1 MENTIKLKYIWG
13 ILLLA
18 LHFVFVKGQPICVAR
33 QYTVRDGLI
42 QSNPAQI
49 LQSHNGFIWVS
60 TWNGVSRFDGR
71 DFETFQFDSLLN
83 QHMQRLENTADG
95 NLWMIAYDRHSLYL
109 YDIRENKLINVLKQY
124 EQHFNTPLQ
133 IENLYPLSKGITW
146 VTLNNGGCFRISD
159 KECTVSSGIQYITA
173 IDDVELGKVSR
184 VFEDKQGE
192 EWVFSDK
199 GVSIFGKRTI
209 SSYPFSMFETMDN
222 LVFLAS
228 QNGRLAYYDVNT
240 MQFNIVP
247 FQEKIQHINGIKVL
261 KDNQLAVLSDK
272 GLYLCHFP
280 ELAMEKYDFSLPG
293 HDDAAVRKVYQ
304 DSKGFLWIFTG
315 LPGIIRLDPET
326 GVKQYLNTPSG
337 YMASSPENELFIYED
352 PNGVVWT
359 IPYKGIFSY
368 YDEKSRELKVYFTP
382 GRNHIPYSPII
393 KTTYVDKQNNLWIKS
408 QRSFIKMFFPPSPYT
423 YRELDNYFD
432 TKSFLFDS
440 DEHLWIATKK
450 GIIRIMDSQKNLLGY
465 LSPDGEL
472 AQTETVFAEG
482 GIYVMLKDQA
492 QTIWL
497 GSKENGL
504 FRLVPRNRP
513 YHYEVYHYMNN
524 PSDPYSISDNKIS
537 CIDEDHNGR
546 IWIGTYGGGLNLV
559 EEKEDGAIRFIH
571 AENNLSGFPINRT
584 NSIRCMVEGP
594 GHTMLVG
601 TIEGLITF
609 SSDFSDY
616 ENIRFYL
623 NLPRPQ
629 ATDGLCSADV
639 MSVLRTTDETIYC
652 YCYGGGLCKLVSS
665 NLLSDELR
673 FRSFG
678 KETSPLARALIED
691 KNHNIWIGSETDIT
705 LFDVHDQTFESFG
718 ETFFNRSF
726 NYSECLPVT
735 DRQEGGMLVFSP
747 DSIVK
752 QTYEAPIVVTGIKY
766 SEDNLSHVLSD
777 ADYLEI
783 PTRRRNFTISFAAL
797 DYTNSL
803 DIEYAYKLDDNQ
815 WYYIG
820 KKNSVSFVS
829 LPAGKYQFQIKAT
842 NGDGIWM
849 NTVKTVTLQVLPT
862 FWETGWAK
870 AFYIVVVLV
879 ISLAI
884 GYIFFYIYYLK
895 HKVNMEQRLAE
906 IKVRSFID
914 ISHELRT
921 PLTLISGPVSEVLS
935 QEPLTSRTR
944 HHLQLVQ
951 KNINR
956 MLLLINQ
963 VLDFRKIQNKKMGL
977 TIEYRDIIIMLHNIM
992 DNFRLLATEKN
1003 INFSLQT
1010 TLPSVFLWID
1020 SDKFE
1025 KIIFNLLSNAFKYTP
1040 DNKSITLIVM
1050 ESGQFVSIAVKDE
1063 GIGIP
1068 KDKVPSIFER
1078 FTTVSKENDMQPSS
1092 GIGLSLVNELVKM
1105 LHGEIQVESEVKKG
1119 SVFKLVLHKGKEIYA
1134 QDKNVEYILND
1145 TSEEQETVLAEPE
1158 QNDEISLPDMPPATK
1173 ETLVKVMVVED
1184 NAELRQFIC
1193 EILSGTY
1200 RVVGVADGVMALE
1213 KIEEEIPDFIITDI
1227 MMPRMDGIELIRHIK
1242 ENVNTCDIP
1251 LIILSAKSSVEDRIQ
1266 CLQLGI
1272 DDYIPKPFSSDYL
1285 KSRIENLIRQ
1295 RKVLQSA
1302 FLSKYGAQPK
1312 KEPLE
1317 AVAYPVSQIV
1327 PLDELFM
1334 QKLVGFMEENYSN
1347 PGLRV
1352 NDLAEFMN
1360 MSRSVFNRKVN
1371 GIMGI
1376 SPIEYIKNYRLNKAK
1391 SFIQSG
1397 MSFSEVAFA
1406 VGFSDPGYFGKAF
1419 KKAFNQTLTEYK
1431 NNN

>member
-272 GLYLCHFP
+272 GLYLCRFP

-571 AENNLSGFPINRT
+571 AENKLSGFPINRT

-629 ATDGLCSADV
+629 AADGLCSADV

-726 NYSECLPVT
+726 NYSECLPVA
-735 DRQEGGMLVFSP
+735 DRQGDILMGTEGGMLVFSP

-849 NTVKTVTLQVLPT
+849 NSVKTVTLQVLPT

-884 GYIFFYIYYLK
+884 GYIFFLYL
-895 HKVNMEQRLAE
+895 L
-906 IKVRSFID
+906 
-914 ISHELRT
+914 
-921 PLTLISGPVSEVLS
+921 
-935 QEPLTSRTR
+935 
-944 HHLQLVQ
+944 
-951 KNINR
+951 
-956 MLLLINQ
+956 
-963 VLDFRKIQNKKMGL
+963 
-977 TIEYRDIIIMLHNIM
+977 
-992 DNFRLLATEKN
+992 
-1003 INFSLQT
+1003 
-1010 TLPSVFLWID
+1010 
-1020 SDKFE
+1020 FE
-1025 KIIFNLLSNAFKYTP
+1025 T
-1040 DNKSITLIVM
+1040 
-1050 ESGQFVSIAVKDE
+1050 
-1063 GIGIP
+1063 
-1068 KDKVPSIFER
+1068 
-1078 FTTVSKENDMQPSS
+1078 
-1092 GIGLSLVNELVKM
+1092 
-1105 LHGEIQVESEVKKG
+1105 
-1119 SVFKLVLHKGKEIYA
+1119 
-1134 QDKNVEYILND
+1134 
-1145 TSEEQETVLAEPE
+1145 
-1158 QNDEISLPDMPPATK
+1158 
-1173 ETLVKVMVVED
+1173 
-1184 NAELRQFIC
+1184 
-1193 EILSGTY
+1193 
-1200 RVVGVADGVMALE
+1200 
-1213 KIEEEIPDFIITDI
+1213 
-1227 MMPRMDGIELIRHIK
+1227 
-1242 ENVNTCDIP
+1242 
-1251 LIILSAKSSVEDRIQ
+1251 
-1266 CLQLGI
+1266 
-1272 DDYIPKPFSSDYL
+1272 
-1285 KSRIENLIRQ
+1285 
-1295 RKVLQSA
+1295 
-1302 FLSKYGAQPK
+1302 
-1312 KEPLE
+1312 
-1317 AVAYPVSQIV
+1317 
-1327 PLDELFM
+1327 
-1334 QKLVGFMEENYSN
+1334 
-1347 PGLRV
+1347 
-1352 NDLAEFMN
+1352 
-1360 MSRSVFNRKVN
+1360 
-1371 GIMGI
+1371 
-1376 SPIEYIKNYRLNKAK
+1376 
-1391 SFIQSG
+1391 
-1397 MSFSEVAFA
+1397 
-1406 VGFSDPGYFGKAF
+1406 
-1419 KKAFNQTLTEYK
+1419 
-1431 NNN
+1431 

>member
-1 MENTIKLKYIWG
+1 MRNTIKLKYIWCTLF
-13 ILLLA
+13 LLL
-18 LHFVFVKGQPICVAR
+18 HWGFVKAQPICVAR

-184 VFEDKQGE
+184 GFEDKQGE

-571 AENNLSGFPINRT
+571 AENKLSGFPINRT

-594 GHTMLVG
+594 GHTILVG

-735 DRQEGGMLVFSP
+735 DRQGDILMGTEGGMLVFSP

-870 AFYIVVVLV
+870 AFYLVVVLV

-884 GYIFFYIYYLK
+884 GYVFFYIYYLK

-1010 TLPSVFLWID
+1010 TLPSVFC
-1020 SDKFE
+1020 
-1025 KIIFNLLSNAFKYTP
+1025 
-1040 DNKSITLIVM
+1040 
-1050 ESGQFVSIAVKDE
+1050 G
-1063 GIGIP
+1063 
-1068 KDKVPSIFER
+1068 
-1078 FTTVSKENDMQPSS
+1078 
-1092 GIGLSLVNELVKM
+1092 
-1105 LHGEIQVESEVKKG
+1105 
-1119 SVFKLVLHKGKEIYA
+1119 
-1134 QDKNVEYILND
+1134 
-1145 TSEEQETVLAEPE
+1145 
-1158 QNDEISLPDMPPATK
+1158 
-1173 ETLVKVMVVED
+1173 
-1184 NAELRQFIC
+1184 
-1193 EILSGTY
+1193 
-1200 RVVGVADGVMALE
+1200 
-1213 KIEEEIPDFIITDI
+1213 
-1227 MMPRMDGIELIRHIK
+1227 
-1242 ENVNTCDIP
+1242 
-1251 LIILSAKSSVEDRIQ
+1251 
-1266 CLQLGI
+1266 
-1272 DDYIPKPFSSDYL
+1272 
-1285 KSRIENLIRQ
+1285 
-1295 RKVLQSA
+1295 
-1302 FLSKYGAQPK
+1302 
-1312 KEPLE
+1312 
-1317 AVAYPVSQIV
+1317 
-1327 PLDELFM
+1327 
-1334 QKLVGFMEENYSN
+1334 
-1347 PGLRV
+1347 
-1352 NDLAEFMN
+1352 
-1360 MSRSVFNRKVN
+1360 
-1371 GIMGI
+1371 
-1376 SPIEYIKNYRLNKAK
+1376 
-1391 SFIQSG
+1391 
-1397 MSFSEVAFA
+1397 
-1406 VGFSDPGYFGKAF
+1406 
-1419 KKAFNQTLTEYK
+1419 
-1431 NNN
+1431 